1 MTVDIY
7 CSFMPY
13 PQWFSTSLLL
23 LLLLQGFTGR
33 TPELKYNHVVAV
45 FAMRGDLNKN
55 QCQKVIIIMIVI
67 LIIMIIN
74 IIR

>member
-13 PQWFSTSLLL
+13 PQWFSTS
-23 LLLLQGFTGR
+23 LLLQGFTGR